1 MANRQSNKPME
12 DTMTGTNRVFLLGYL
27 GSAPQTRIAKTGGNY
42 TSLSIATHRYLG
54 TDENGK
60 KTATDWHY
68 VRVWGKQGESCA
80 KYLTK
85 GQFVHI
91 EGYLT
96 QYAQE
101 RDGKIERHTGINALQ
116 VDFLP
121 RANREVFEPRT
132 SEAPEPFAIKAEDLS
147 TGDSVETLQSSD
159 GVNH

>member
-1 MANRQSNKPME
+1 MN
-12 DTMTGTNRVFLLGYL
+12 GTNRVFILGFL
-27 GSAPQTRIAKTGGNY
+27 GSAPQTRNTKSGGNY
-42 TSLSIATHRYLG
+42 TALSIATHRYLG
-54 TDENGK
+54 GDEAGK

-85 GQFVHI
+85 GQFVHV

-101 RDGKIERHTGINALQ
+101 RDGKVERHTGINALR

-121 RANREVFEPRT
+121 RANNEEPSSAGR
-132 SEAPEPFAIKAEDLS
+132 SAILELEANGGEEESATNEGA
-147 TGDSVETLQSSD
+147 
-159 GVNH
+159 H